1 MSDENNTGE
10 ALAAVEPA
18 KTQVEMVPV
27 DTLTIAGLIRP
38 QPRWGDEDPRYTALV
53 ADIRER
59 GVLNPINA
67 DENGVV
73 WDGFD
78 RLRASKAAG
87 KTHIPVI
94 RCTAEEGPKIA
105 FGSLLHRKHHT
116 KSQRIYAAYPY
127 FMARHEAALARNR
140 ARLKS
145 GGSDIGFGGNEES
158 VESMCAQLGVS
169 AELFYQAKRIYDCF
183 VARPD
188 LKELFEPQI
197 MDDEASISLGQ
208 AWAGINGHLS
218 TAERG
223 GPKPPKPGKI
233 QVLLDGFS
241 DLAKRFKHW
250 GNFEDEASRER
261 AVTKIRASL
270 DKAPDD
276 LIDELRKAIN
286 QVSKQRRDA
295 SAE

>member
-1 MSDENNTGE
+1 MSDETNTGG

-18 KTQVEMVPV
+18 KTVEMVPV

-233 QVLLDGFS
+233 KVLIDGFK

-250 GNFEDEASRER
+250 DGAEDEDREK
-261 AVTKIRASL
+261 ALTAIRAAL
-270 DKAPDD
+270 DKASDP
-276 LIDELRKAIN
+276 LLDELRKAIG
-286 QVSKQRRDA
+286 QVAKARK
-295 SAE
+295 SATAE